1 MTPAEMLDAAMDGK
15 LELDS
20 DQLPEQQLQNEP
32 ANNPNTEN
40 ANTEQADPATQQGE
54 QTSSDEET
62 KAPIAS
68 KSGEY
73 TIPYEKLEAARNQ
86 AKTIA
91 GENEQLRQQLAEL
104 TTRQQA
110 NLEQAIGEAQGRAD
124 AGQQQTQADKN
135 LQAAQSAIE
144 SGVDVSVFGDFTEE
158 SIAKGVFA
166 LMAQQRDA
174 MRAELKA
181 EIEREFAPVKAIQA
195 KEQSENHINS
205 IYAKHPDA
213 SEIVQS
219 EQFANW
225 QQSLPTFV
233 RSSVQAVIQGGSA
246 EQVIEVF
253 DTFKAQAQ
261 AQAKPEPNAQGRP
274 KAPEVQRYVPNSLSE
289 VAGEPHKD
297 VVQQTMAT
305 ASNPAALL
313 EAMQGMSSEQIE
325 RLMNAVPA

>member
-20 DQLPEQQLQNEP
+20 DQLPEQQSQIDP
-32 ANNPNTEN
+32 ANN
-40 ANTEQADPATQQGE
+40 ANTEQADPATQQDE
-54 QTSSDEET
+54 QKSSDEEI

-86 AKTIA
+86 AKTLA
-91 GENEQLRQQLAEL
+91 GENEQLRQQLAAL

-144 SGVDVSVFGDFTEE
+144 SGVDASVFGDFTEE

-253 DTFKAQAQ
+253 DTFKAQAKVET
-261 AQAKPEPNAQGRP
+261 KPVPNAQDKP

-289 VAGEPHKD
+289 VVGEPHKD

-313 EAMQGMSSEQIE
+313 EAMQNMSSDQIE

>member
-32 ANNPNTEN
+32 ANN
-40 ANTEQADPATQQGE
+40 ANTEQADPATQQDE
-54 QTSSDEET
+54 QKSSDEET

-73 TIPYEKLEAARNQ
+73 TIPYEKLEAARHQ
-86 AKTIA
+86 AKTLA

-110 NLEQAIGEAQGRAD
+110 NLEQARDEAQGRAD

-144 SGVDVSVFGDFTEE
+144 SGVDASVFGDFTEE
-158 SIAKGVFA
+158 SIAKGVLA

-181 EIEREFAPVKAIQA
+181 EIEREFAPVKAGQA
-195 KEQSENHINS
+195 NEQSESHATS

-213 SEIVQS
+213 NEIVQS

-225 QQSLPTFV
+225 QQSLPAFV

-253 DTFKAQAQ
+253 DTFKAQAM
-261 AQAKPEPNAQGRP
+261 AQAKPAPNAQDKP

-325 RLMNAVPA
+325 RLMNAVPV

>member
-20 DQLPEQQLQNEP
+20 DQLPEQQSQIDP
-32 ANNPNTEN
+32 ANN
-40 ANTEQADPATQQGE
+40 ANTEQADPATQQDE
-54 QTSSDEET
+54 QKSSDEEI

-86 AKTIA
+86 AKTLA
-91 GENEQLRQQLAEL
+91 GENEQLRQQLAAL

-144 SGVDVSVFGDFTEE
+144 SGVDASVFGDFTEE

-253 DTFKAQAQ
+253 DTFKAQAKVET
-261 AQAKPEPNAQGRP
+261 KPVSNAQDKP

-313 EAMQGMSSEQIE
+313 EAMQNMSSDQIE